1 MGGERAATDL
11 GLEETELCLGL
22 PGGVKTN
29 VSSKRGFSE
38 TEVEPTIDLKL
49 KLQTSVGPT
58 TPTNQ
63 VSSEKPKR
71 GPAEKSSAETSV
83 RPPASKAQVV
93 GWPPVRSYR
102 KNILT
107 SNSEKEK
114 EENEKGSVA
123 FVKVSMDGAPY
134 LRKVDLKMYR
144 GYKELSNALRKMF
157 GSFGTEFVVT
167 YEDKDGDWMLVGDL
181 PFEMFVD
188 TCKRLRVMKG
198 SDAMELAPKG
208 GDKCSKAG

>member
-1 MGGERAATDL
+1 MGSERAATDL
-11 GLEETELCLGL
+11 GLEETMLCLGL
-22 PGGVKTN
+22 PGGVKT
-29 VSSKRGFSE
+29 SASGKRGFPE
-38 TEVEPTIDLKL
+38 TEATESPIDLKL

-58 TPTNQ
+58 TPVNQ
-63 VSSEKPKR
+63 AAEKSKR
-71 GPAEKSSAETSV
+71 GPSEKSSAETSV

-114 EENEKGSVA
+114 GENEKGGVA

-144 GYKELSNALRKMF
+144 GYKELKNALCKMF
-157 GSFGTEFVVT
+157 GSFGTEFNLT

-181 PFEMFVD
+181 PFEMFVES
-188 TCKRLRVMKG
+188 CKRLRVMKG

-208 GDKCSKAG
+208 GDKCSKAS